1 MSTPYT
7 DTFILECNRRHSA
20 QYPNEEDTSLWTN
33 QVNDGLK
40 LNVGDQVSVH
50 SAMIS
55 NLGAEDATIEFKG
68 KDIVPIGEQ
77 SYTESVLTEPELNDI
92 NNMEQIQRDN
102 LETTLQLYTNT
113 TTTNTLPIPDNQ
125 AKLSLNYY
133 KNANGEYMLCLP
145 SQWGWDG
152 GNASSTNGGYN
163 INAGRRNQNV
173 SGTTIKLNKD
183 QLSGYGQVAV
193 SPSLDRRCFNDWT
206 SRDGRYCN
214 DQYKDTLTAT
224 TPGYAAH
231 INTFRTQTKCDN
243 SRFQLFVKTKT
254 RFIELNTA
262 AGNASLEQSIR
273 DIAVRDPALYE
284 YIPFQQLLDIEVP
297 IGFNS
302 PSEIS
307 EQITQTLNALQDT
320 DDISFYYDSANKN
333 TRAPPPYMP
342 ENTFTQMKQV
352 VSKKQVTNTYKLFN
366 AFTAKDHAKSNASAF
381 FGQTS
386 TPTSQFVGHAKSIIN
401 LEASTFYLRNYQ
413 FIGFK
418 RPDFVQL
425 GREVA
430 TLQPSTYNSAAS
442 QDLSEVR
449 KCLDSSGWIDG
460 RSDDYPGWRQNAY
473 TYDYTTI
480 VTNIEWTE
488 PNVKKYHNWFVSQ
501 GNYPELFE
509 LQDTNIYKFQ
519 NTGLGGDARQYRGNA
534 SDISIDTHRF
544 VHLNR
549 FDDGSMPENRFSAS
563 TSIGL
568 PALSAGTDTYSDGQK
583 CFGYDGYQTSDVYAS
598 GTSDLTDYT
607 SVPLFIYYNPLDKDY
622 TNFAKAGNFSRIDAP
637 PNKRFM
643 YGGTMLRGLDRKTGK
658 FDRIAFLAQVP
669 DQYCTLT
676 NGSGAVVTYPA
687 NASSKWL
694 AGYNNEDGYA
704 GPNYDI
710 RRIGYDKH
718 FSAYGN
724 SAIGLWNG
732 HVDDKGTDKTFNS
745 EHKIITNFGA
755 ITGSNPVELLRQI
768 YVGSNEPLFNFDTTK
783 SRFEISQLHCAER
796 EGNPSGAGVV
806 SETSDWQGTEVPDSL
821 LGKEV
826 YKINKRLTESNF
838 TPSMMPYTPPVADWV
853 PKYNPANASGIN
865 ILPDLNPFLETM
877 VVYDSHSGLLIKDWG
892 IPKKYWVESIW
903 GVMGFTYRQLNPQ
916 ADGITGNINTRIT
929 STTDNDIA
937 YITTN
942 ADFVS
947 ADSLALTANSL
958 GNQLYNPTIITP
970 QFHVNSNY
978 PFNPIPGQPDLGTL
992 QYFNTAPFTIVTSSA
1007 TISAAN
1013 LPTKTLRPYYTIRS
1027 DILTDSYYF
1036 GGVQQGTILPVIS
1049 VVDKMNQYGDF
1060 FYKQSSELV
1069 FNVTNP
1075 LTITSITTAICDPD
1089 GEPAVLSPNSCV
1101 LYKIV
1106 KNNNARS
1113 DIIQQ
1118 IAQQAQQ
1125 NNK

>member
-1 MSTPYT
+1 MSTPYA
-7 DTFILECNRRHSA
+7 DTFVLECNRKHSA
-20 QYPNEEDTSLWTN
+20 QYENQEDTSLWTN
-33 QVNDGLK
+33 QVNDGIK
-40 LNVGDQVSVH
+40 LDVGDQVSVH

-68 KDIVPIGEQ
+68 KEIVPIGQQ
-77 SYTESVLTEPELNDI
+77 SYTESVLTEPELHGIDDR
-92 NNMEQIQRDN
+92 EEIQRDN
-102 LETTLQLYTNT
+102 LETTLQVYTNT
-113 TTTNTLPIPDNQ
+113 TTTNTLPIPDNK
-125 AKLSLNYY
+125 ATLTLNYY

-145 SQWGWDG
+145 SQWGWD
-152 GNASSTNGGYN
+152 NKTATVANGGFN

-193 SPSLDRRCFNDWT
+193 SPSVDRRCFADWT
-206 SRDGRYCN
+206 SRDGTYCN
-214 DQYKDTLTAT
+214 EQYKKVLTTALV
-224 TPGYAAH
+224 GSAGH
-231 INTFRTQTKCDN
+231 LNTFRTQTKCDN

-254 RFIELNTA
+254 RFIELNTTPR
-262 AGNASLEQSIR
+262 NASLEQTFR
-273 DIAVRDPALYE
+273 DVAIRDPALYE
-284 YIPFQQLLDIEVP
+284 YVPFQQLLDIEVP
-297 IGFNS
+297 VGFNS

-320 DDISFYYDSANKN
+320 GDVNFHYDSANKN
-333 TRAPPPYMP
+333 ERAPPPFMP
-342 ENTFTQMKQV
+342 ERQFTQMKQA

-366 AFTAKDHAKSNASAF
+366 AFTAMDHNMENASNF
-381 FGQTS
+381 FGQVS
-386 TPTSQFVGHAKSIIN
+386 SPTARLALGDSAALSN
-401 LEASTFYLRNYQ
+401 LEVSLFYLRNYQ

-430 TLQPSTYNSAAS
+430 TLQPSTYNEGMLV
-442 QDLSEVR
+442 DLSEVR

-460 RSDDYPGWRQNAY
+460 RLGHQPGWRQDAY
-473 TYDYTTI
+473 TYNYVPV

-501 GNYPELFE
+501 GNYPELFDLE
-509 LQDTNIYKFQ
+509 NTNVYKFE
-519 NTGLGGDARQYRGNA
+519 NIGIGGDAHQYRGNG
-534 SDISIDTHRF
+534 SDITIDTHRF

-563 TSIGL
+563 TTIGL
-568 PALSAGTDTYSDGQK
+568 DPLSAGTDTYSDGQR
-583 CFGYDGYQTSDVYAS
+583 CFGYDGYQTSDVYPAN
-598 GTSDLTDYT
+598 GSDLTDYT

-622 TNFAKAGNFSRIDAP
+622 TDFAKAGNFSRLDAP

-643 YGGTMLRGLDRKTGK
+643 YGGTMMRGLDRATGK
-658 FDRIAFLAQVP
+658 FDRITFLAQVP

-676 NGSGAVVTYPA
+676 DASGNVVTYPA
-687 NASSKWL
+687 AAHSKWL
-694 AGYNNEDGYA
+694 AGYNNEA
-704 GPNYDI
+704 GVTGTPNYDI

-732 HVDDKGTDKTFNS
+732 HVDDLGTDKTFNS
-745 EHKIITNFGA
+745 EHKIQTDFGNPA
-755 ITGSNPVELLRQI
+755 GENPVELLRQI
-768 YVGSNEPLFNFDTTK
+768 YIGSNEPLFNFDTTK

-796 EGNPSGAGVV
+796 EGNPMGAGIVK
-806 SETSDWQGTEVPDSL
+806 ETSDWQGTEVPDAL

-838 TPSMMPYTPPVADWV
+838 TPSMMPYTPKVRDWI
-853 PKYNPANASGIN
+853 PKYNTANASGIN
-865 ILPDLNPFLETM
+865 ILPDFNPFLETM
-877 VVYDSHSGLLIKDWG
+877 VVYDSHSGILVKDWG
-892 IPKKYWVESIW
+892 IPKKYWDNSIW

-947 ADSLALTANSL
+947 ADALALTGNPL
-958 GNQLYNPTIITP
+958 GKQLYNPSLITP
-970 QFHVNSNY
+970 QYFVNASNAT
-978 PFNPIPGQPDLGTL
+978 TL
-992 QYFNTAPFTIVTSSA
+992 QYFNTTPFTIVTSSA

-1036 GGVQQGTILPVIS
+1036 GGVQQGTLLPVIS

-1060 FYKQSSELV
+1060 FYKQSGELV
-1069 FNVTNP
+1069 FTVTNP

-1106 KNNNARS
+1106 KKNNARS

-1125 NNK
+1125 NKK